1 MNSGKSCSNLPK
13 SLHQV
18 LHVDLLFPL
27 LAHHPE
33 ELIELYCAVQLVLTH
48 RSDPLQQVTV
58 CVRKL

>member
-1 MNSGKSCSNLPK
+1 MNSFKSHSNLPK

-18 LHVDLLFPL
+18 LHVDFLIHL

-48 RSDPLQQVTV
+48 RSDHLQQVTV
-58 CVRKL
+58 